1 MDSQDVN
8 SSIAKRL
15 HTLVM
20 VVIRVDAV
28 DSYGIDSEG
37 LEDGEVSCTIGTR
50 GQGVEVG

>member
-15 HTLVM
+15 HTVVV
-20 VVIRVDAV
+20 VVIRVDTV
-28 DSYGIDSEG
+28 DSHGVHSEG
-37 LEDGEVSCTIGTR
+37 LEDGEVSRTVGTR